1 MLTHHMTTSSHTPD
15 APPPVSMVVFDLGGV
30 VVRIC
35 RSWSQACAAAGVPD
49 RDPEG
54 TLMAP
59 QATDRR
65 LLVRAYETGSID
77 CEAFFAGIARTTR
90 DLYTVDEFR
99 RIHDAW
105 ILDEYPGVATL
116 SNTNHR
122 HWLQLTTG
130 PHGPAKFPTPQKV
143 RHLHASHLLQLAKPD
158 SAIYHAFA
166 RTVGLSDTPAELLFF
181 DDLIDN
187 VAAARSAG
195 WQSVQINHAGEG
207 DQSPAHQMRAEL
219 TRRRVLA

>member
-1 MLTHHMTTSSHTPD
+1 
-15 APPPVSMVVFDLGGV
+15 MVVFDLGGV

-35 RSWSQACAAAGVPD
+35 RTWAEACAAAGIPD
-49 RDPEG
+49 RDPDG
-54 TLMAP
+54 TRLSP
-59 QATDRR
+59 QVGDRKQF
-65 LLVRAYETGSID
+65 LHAYETGRID
-77 CEAFFAGIARTTR
+77 CETFFAGIARTTR

-105 ILDEYPGVATL
+105 ILDEYPGVAMLIDDLHAAGIATGVL

-122 HWLQLTTG
+122 HWIQLTTG
-130 PHGPAKFPTPQKV
+130 PHGPAKFPTAEKV
-143 RHLHASHLLQLAKPD
+143 QHLHASHLLQLAKPD
-158 SAIYHAFA
+158 PAIYHAFA
-166 RTVGLSDTPAELLFF
+166 RTVGMSDNPSALLFF

-195 WQSVQINHAGEG
+195 WQSMQINHAGEG

-219 TRRRVLA
+219 RRRNLLP

>member
-1 MLTHHMTTSSHTPD
+1 
-15 APPPVSMVVFDLGGV
+15 MVVFDLGGV

-35 RSWSQACAAAGVPD
+35 RSWAEACAAAGVPD

-116 SNTNHR
+116 IDDLHAAGLATGVLSNTNHR

-143 RHLHASHLLQLAKPD
+143 QHLHASHLLQLAKPD
-158 SAIYHAFA
+158 SAIYHTFA
-166 RTVGLSDTPAELLFF
+166 RTVGLSDTPSALLFF

-195 WQSVQINHAGEG
+195 WQSMQINHAGEG

-219 TRRRVLA
+219 RRRRVIA